1 MLIPRFIAGIFSVA
15 LMIVGTGAVSAQD
28 YPNKTIRIIASTPGG
43 GSDFQARQIGQGISG
58 TLGQPVVIDNRPS
71 ILVAEVGVKGAP
83 DGYTLTIQG
92 ASLWIGPLLRKAP
105 YDPVSDF
112 APITMI
118 SREVFILAVHPSLPV
133 KSIKDLIALAKS
145 RPGELIYSVSTPG
158 GPSFLGMELFKS
170 MTGVRMLNVP
180 YKGTSQVVTAVL
192 SGETQLTVGD
202 VALVAPHAK
211 SGRLKALAVTSLDTS
226 ALAPGLPS
234 IAESG
239 LPGFEVVGATG
250 MWAPAKTP
258 SAIVTRLNQEI
269 VRFLVRAEVKERF
282 LGNQVEVVANTPEQ
296 FAAIIK
302 ADIAKWGKV
311 FKDAGIKLE

>member
-1 MLIPRFIAGIFSVA
+1 M
-15 LMIVGTGAVSAQD
+15 
-28 YPNKTIRIIASTPGG
+28 
-43 GSDFQARQIGQGISG
+43 
-58 TLGQPVVIDNRPS
+58 
-71 ILVAEVGVKGAP
+71 
-83 DGYTLTIQG
+83 
-92 ASLWIGPLLRKAP
+92 
-105 YDPVSDF
+105 
-112 APITMI
+112 
-118 SREVFILAVHPSLPV
+118 
-133 KSIKDLIALAKS
+133 
-145 RPGELIYSVSTPG
+145 STPG

-269 VRFLVRAEVKERF
+269 VRFLVRGQR
-282 LGNQVEVVANTPEQ
+282 
-296 FAAIIK
+296 
-302 ADIAKWGKV
+302 
-311 FKDAGIKLE
+311 